1 MEGEKGRT
9 AKNLGSNPRQGVG
22 NMLDGIS
29 IIVVEN
35 PNGQVGVQ
43 VVQSELTAREM
54 YGECDRCGVP
64 NSRMTLVTLD
74 YSTDS
79 TISKA
84 ESKIMKK

>member
-1 MEGEKGRT
+1 MF
-9 AKNLGSNPRQGVG
+9 
-22 NMLDGIS
+22 DGIS
-29 IIVVEN
+29 IILVEN

-43 VVQSELTAREM
+43 VVPDSSEAHEM
-54 YGECDRCGVP
+54 FDECDRCGVT
-64 NSRMTLVTLD
+64 NSRMTLITLD